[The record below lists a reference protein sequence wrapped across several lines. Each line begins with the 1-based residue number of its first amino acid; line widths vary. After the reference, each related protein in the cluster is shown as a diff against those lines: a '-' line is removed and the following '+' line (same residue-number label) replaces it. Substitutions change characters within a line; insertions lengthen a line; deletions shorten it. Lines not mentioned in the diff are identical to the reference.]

1 LVLWN
6 LPAEGRWWNNGAV
19 ADDIYQNL
27 LRILRYESKDTT
39 YKFALLRGLIEIS
52 SGSLPHIEARA
63 HFVTAP
69 LGLLVEKWVLYYWPI
84 VEQDIPQKHG
94 GEKTKPLAFRSD
106 FKELTDVY
114 SRKGGYAQFRHDYH
128 NGRLTESDESKYLAL
143 LRKLRQTIA
152 VMPMKH
158 LGQSVFKGL
167 YGIVK
172 QPELSRVAK
181 PQPGELTPGWVVR
194 NLGFYELRRDYHE
207 AFQTIGGL
215 LLGTDAILYH
225 WAAFTARIQWDPF
238 TPEAFQKI
246 FHTLTKTYEEDRQVK
261 DAKQCYIDAMQR
273 ETLYCV
279 WCDRPLSTQN
289 LAIDHVLP
297 FSQTQNNNLWNLLPS
312 CKKCNSAKSDS
323 IPTPET
329 IERRKEQIL
338 ASWHLEHRDHPEA
351 FEQEVR
357 YDLVGFDDKAFV
369 AETSLQYLSACCDF
383 LIQERGYDSWNKN

>member
-1 LVLWN
+1 M
-6 LPAEGRWWNNGAV
+6 

-52 SGSLPHIEARA
+52 SESLHLINVGSNFA
-63 HFVTAP
+63 TAP
-69 LGLLVEKWVLYYWPI
+69 FGLLVEKWVQYYWPI
-84 VEQDIPQKHG
+84 IEQDIPQKHG
-94 GEKTKPLAFRSD
+94 GEKTKPLAFGGD
-106 FKELTDVY
+106 FKNLTDVY

-143 LRKLRQTIA
+143 LRNLRHTIA
-152 VMPMKH
+152 RMPMKH
-158 LGQSVFKGL
+158 LGRSVVKEF

-172 QPELSRVAK
+172 QPALSRAPK
-181 PQPGELTPGWVVR
+181 PQPGKLAPGWVVQ
-194 NLGFYELRRDYHE
+194 NFGDYELRRDYHQ
-207 AFQTIGGL
+207 AFQKIGGL

-225 WAAFTARIQWDPF
+225 WAEFTAKIQKDPF

-261 DAKQCYIDAMQR
+261 DAKQCYLNAMQR
-273 ETLYCV
+273 EALYCV

-289 LAIDHVLP
+289 LAIDHLLP

-312 CKKCNSAKSDS
+312 CKKCNSGKSDS
-323 IPTPET
+323 IPTRET
-329 IERRKEQIL
+329 IERRKERIL
-338 ASWHLEHRDHPEA
+338 ASWQLEQTDHPEA

-357 YDLVGFDDKAFV
+357 YDLVGFEKPAFV
-369 AETSLQYLSACCDF
+369 AETSLQYLSARREF
-383 LIQERGYDSWNKN
+383 LIQERGYDSWDKK